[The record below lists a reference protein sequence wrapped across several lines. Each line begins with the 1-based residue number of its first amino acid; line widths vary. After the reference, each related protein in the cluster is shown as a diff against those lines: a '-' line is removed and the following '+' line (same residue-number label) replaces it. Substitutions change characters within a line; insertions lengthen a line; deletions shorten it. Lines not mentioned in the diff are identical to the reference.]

1 MRYLAL
7 AAWDCSA
14 PTCKNDRVVNADQTM
29 QYRVRGAT
37 NAPEAA
43 SALAIK
49 MKLDMDPESAATLM
63 APNARD
69 AKCTTLTAPAMAW
82 SQFKS
87 EAGSAAMHTT
97 SSDTTKLTHRA
108 TIVATTGRS

>member
-1 MRYLAL
+1 MEDTTKRPALHHESAAVARCGDSARRAEGVERSDSAKNCEKTQRVGVSRMRYLAL

-14 PTCKNDRVVNADQTM
+14 PTCRNDRVVNADQTM

-49 MKLDMDPESAATLM
+49 MKLDMDPESAAVM
-63 APNARD
+63 
-69 AKCTTLTAPAMAW
+69 
-82 SQFKS
+82 
-87 EAGSAAMHTT
+87 EAGECT
-97 SSDTTKLTHRA
+97 
-108 TIVATTGRS
+108 